1 MIGLLHEVQTGNCN
15 GLDIRAHLRLT
26 EFIPYQNRVTTKS
39 LARCLFDYRFV
50 YRDYDSWLGTFRGND
65 QCRISISTL
74 KGGGSQEFTMF
85 RK

>member
-50 YRDYDSWLGTFRGND
+50 YRDYDFCIGIFGEND
-65 QCRISISTL
+65 QGRISVSTL
-74 KGGGSQEFTMF
+74 KGGGQEFTMF